1 MTNILL
7 FLGWG
12 IAVWLVAILIV
23 SAIEPIFKRSKKIK
37 VKKSTIYAGTE
48 EQVEFFEEII
58 SAIGIEEDL
67 SYSVTIIDG
76 EYEIIVKG

>member
-37 VKKSTIYAGTE
+37 VKKATIYAGTE